1 MSVRLQLAIMVGL
14 MINAILFAI
23 GILIVL
29 SVPALTANAKYA
41 IPVVVVSCFLVTPFI
56 AWIMAPR
63 LRLQYWREREQT
75 NRQRPI

>member
-23 GILIVL
+23 GILTVL
-29 SVPALTANAKYA
+29 SIPILANNAKYA
-41 IPVVVVSCFLVTPFI
+41 IPVVVVACFTITPFI

-63 LRLQYWREREQT
+63 LRLRYWRDREEARKHQ
-75 NRQRPI
+75 PI